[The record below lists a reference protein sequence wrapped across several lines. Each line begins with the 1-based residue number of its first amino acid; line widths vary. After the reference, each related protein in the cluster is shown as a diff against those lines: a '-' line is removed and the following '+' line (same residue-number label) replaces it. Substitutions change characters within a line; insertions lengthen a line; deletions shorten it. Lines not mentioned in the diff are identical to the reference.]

1 MKKLSV
7 VLCVWLGSVPIAW
20 TQAPVNAPAA
30 ASCCDAIEQQL
41 KAMEDRIILLEG
53 QVRIL
58 KEQLAQAQTAQ
69 PLQGQRTGAAPGGET
84 TAAAAAA
91 GVSGGQATPIAVGET
106 GAQLPVYGGAS
117 AAAKALNPDISAIGD
132 FIGAAGHYPTPPGS
146 VNRQAGFQSLT
157 MHESELGFQAI
168 IDPYARGDFFLS
180 FGETGVDLEEGYIT
194 FTALPA
200 GFVARVG
207 KMRAA
212 FGKVN
217 TMHNHVLPW
226 VDRPLVNENLVGGED
241 GIDDAGFSIQR
252 ILPAPKGIFL
262 EATGQVFR
270 GDTGAQTYFV
280 PVTPANPTG
289 TIVQALFTAA
299 NKKSDVS
306 TVEHLRGYKD
316 ITESTNLDLGLS
328 YARGHNELGS
338 NFLTQLYGV
347 DATVRWKP
355 LRRSI
360 YHSFVGRTE
369 LIWSQRQ
376 QPFTLPAPLATFSA
390 PGEQRAFGMYASGDY
405 QFARRWFI
413 GGRYDYAQRARDA
426 NQLDRGAS
434 AILTYWPSEFS
445 QIRGQYRFTRYAE
458 GINANELLMQ
468 VQFSLGAHGAHP
480 F

>member
-1 MKKLSV
+1 MKKVSV
-7 VLCVWLGSVPIAW
+7 LVLALLGTALPGW
-20 TQAPVNAPAA
+20 TQPGNASAP
-30 ASCCDAIEQQL
+30 CCDAIEQHM

-53 QVRIL
+53 QVRL
-58 KEQLAQAQTAQ
+58 LREQLAQTQ
-69 PLQGQRTGAAPGGET
+69 PAGAAAEGGAG
-84 TAAAAAA
+84 TAAPAIAA
-91 GVSGGQATPIAVGET
+91 SPATTTAVGEG
-106 GAQLPVYGGAS
+106 GAQLPVYGWAG

-132 FIGAAGHYPTPPGS
+132 FIADAGHYPMPPGS
-146 VNRQAGFQSLT
+146 VSRQAGAQSLN

-180 FGETGVDLEEGYIT
+180 FGEQGVELEEGYIT
-194 FTALPA
+194 LTALPG

-226 VDRPLVNENLVGGED
+226 ADRPLVNENLVGGED

-262 EATGQVFR
+262 EATGQLFR
-270 GDTGAQTYFV
+270 GDTGQQTYFL
-280 PVTPANPTG
+280 PNGG
-289 TIVQALFTAA
+289 TIQQTVFTASRKA
-299 NKKSDVS
+299 DVS
-306 TVEHLRGYKD
+306 TVEHLRAYRD

-338 NFLTQLYGV
+338 NFLTQLYGM
-347 DATVRWKP
+347 DATLRWKP

-360 YHSFVGRTE
+360 YHSFIGRTE
-369 LIWSQRQ
+369 AIWSQRQ
-376 QPFTLPAPLATFSA
+376 QPFNLG
-390 PGEQRAFGMYASGDY
+390 GEQRSFGMYASGDY
-405 QFARRWFI
+405 QFARRWFV
-413 GGRYDYAQRARDA
+413 GGRYDYAQRARDDR
-426 NQLDRGAS
+426 QLDRGA
-434 AILTYWPSEFS
+434 AATLTYWPSEFS
-445 QIRGQYRFTRYAE
+445 QIRGEYRFTRYAE